1 MGSNRRHVT
10 WRGAALRKAR
20 RRAMARLTLT
30 SMVDIFT
37 TLLLFLLKSF
47 VVEPQVVTPH
57 PDVVL
62 PLSAS
67 ADSPEESPVVVVGTH
82 GVVINDER
90 VADVDG
96 MSGTDNAATSRR
108 GNPGQRTI
116 EPLRSRLAEIRA
128 RSADLRTRRGAP
140 AEGPYRLTIQ
150 GDREIPFATLE
161 RVLYTAHMAG
171 YAQIS
176 LATRSE

>member
-47 VVEPQVVTPH
+47 VVE
-57 PDVVL
+57 